1 MVDEVV
7 VTEWGHEPSPH
18 REASSRYSRGGEF
31 SLVRSLGS
39 DVKANALFHFEHLML
54 LRREPDKGQNDEQYP
69 LYAIIRFQVTHLAA
83 NLSALLEFSADECP
97 LVTLS
102 FE

>member
-1 MVDEVV
+1 MGGTSLLHIGRLLHIVV
-7 VTEWGHEPSPH
+7 
-18 REASSRYSRGGEF
+18 GGKF
-31 SLVRSLGS
+31 SLGS
-39 DVKANALFHFEHLML
+39 GIKANALFPFERLML